1 MADSEAKD
9 AVVWPQKSTHFSR
22 WLLPSASSLQEQQQ
36 RAFTAALARVKGRE
50 EHKEAELPTLED
62 ELWLVRFYAFQL
74 SRFMA
79 ANHLKDSVK
88 ETALTFFN
96 RFYLRRS
103 MLEYD
108 PRLIMFTCITLAIK
122 LEDMWRN
129 YYVDKLLG
137 SVEGLDIAGVFALEA
152 TVCDALEFN
161 FLVLHTS
168 DSMHTIRMRCMEYL
182 KESLGIDDEILGEHL
197 GMILSVCS
205 DAEKD
210 ALYMH
215 EDPEFIFLHTP
226 TQLAVANFARH
237 CKKRMGSLLSVSKW
251 VPRCTHGRGVRFLA
265 KKMLHGDESRLAVLT
280 ETLQSIND
288 RFARHMELRASM
300 DAEEQKAGNI
310 LDQYLPLYSTI

>member
-1 MADSEAKD
+1 MADSESKD
-9 AVVWPQKSTHFSR
+9 DVAWPQKCTHFIR
-22 WLLPSASSLQEQQQ
+22 WLLPSVESLQEQQKL
-36 RAFTAALARVKGRE
+36 AFTAALARVKGSE
-50 EHKEAELPTLED
+50 KYNEGELPTLED

-108 PRLIMFTCITLAIK
+108 PRMIMFTCITLAIK

-137 SVEGLDIAGVFALEA
+137 SVDGLNIARVFALEA

-168 DSMHTIRMRCMEYL
+168 DSMHIIRMRCMEYL
-182 KESLGIDDEILGEHL
+182 KESLGIDDDILGEHL
-197 GMILSVCS
+197 GMILSVCN

-226 TQLAVANFARH
+226 TQLAVANFTRH
-237 CKKRMGSLLSVSKW
+237 CKKRMSSLVSVNK
-251 VPRCTHGRGVRFLA
+251 FLA
-265 KKMLHGDESRLAVLT
+265 KKMLYGDESRLPVLT
-280 ETLQSIND
+280 KTLQSIND
-288 RFARHMELRASM
+288 RFTRHMELRASM
-300 DAEEQKAGNI
+300 DSEEQKAGAI
-310 LDQYLPLYSTI
+310 LDKYLPLYSSL